1 MALASLD
8 SLMKDIEENFSLG
21 EIQETSGLIT
31 KGASTVA
38 GDDDDEPVMVTAE
51 QLLSR
56 RAAPIGQFHFFNS
69 FHFISVSFIFSF
81 IFICSF
87 VLVLLIG
94 CLCLCFNSGRDE
106 EDQC

>member
-38 GDDDDEPVMVTAE
+38 GDDGDEPVMVTAE

-56 RAAPIGQFHFFNS
+56 RAAPVGQFHFFS
-69 FHFISVSFIFSF
+69 FFVFPSHLLFLFFFFIFLLFFCSCTSF
-81 IFICSF
+81 
-87 VLVLLIG
+87 
-94 CLCLCFNSGRDE
+94 
-106 EDQC
+106 